1 MQQLLLRGYVT
12 PEDFTGNDTQRL
24 QQALDTAR
32 ELDLRK
38 VVLAGSYAAQT
49 PLTVFPGLHLCI
61 QKGACLKADLESPLQ
76 TNYSFALEWLCIDGG
91 GRLEGNI
98 RLFNCAHAALQA
110 LTVTGT
116 VSLEYCRWVRMEDC
130 AMGLL
135 QLGKGCSEC
144 IFQRL
149 SGPVVMDTALGCG
162 KTVAG
167 IEPSVRSVMLRNSR
181 CDTDAPA
188 LTLRASEGAG
198 FVNILAEGLTAKDT
212 AVSIGH
218 SNMHLDPRHYWGLTL
233 TNLDAPTTVC
243 SRTPLVQSLV
253 D

>member
-12 PEDFTGNDTQRL
+12 PEDFTGTDTQRL

-32 ELDLRK
+32 KLDLRK
-38 VVLAGSYAAQT
+38 VVLTGSYASQA
-49 PLTVFPGLHLCI
+49 PLTLFPGLHLCI
-61 QKGACLKADLESPLQ
+61 EKNACLKADLESPVQ
-76 TNYSFALEWLCIDGG
+76 TNYSFAMEWLCIDGG

-98 RLFNCAHAALQA
+98 RLFNCTHVTVQD

-116 VSLEYCRWVRMEDC
+116 GSLEYCRWVRIEDC
-130 AMGLL
+130 AMAL

-149 SGPVVMDTALGCG
+149 NGPVVMDTALGCG

-167 IEPSVRSVMLRNSR
+167 IEPSVRSILLRDSR

-198 FVNILAEGLTAKDT
+198 FVNVLADGLKARDT

-218 SNMHLDPRHYWGLTL
+218 GDRQLDPRHYYNLTL
-233 TNLDAPTTVC
+233 INLDAPTAVC
-243 SRTPLVQSLV
+243 SHTPVMQSLV
-253 D
+253 E